1 MTNCDCGAA
10 TEGKW
15 AGKHTPGCAALST
28 IMHIETVIGNLGAAL
43 VQQAPSDDKIIMDHV
58 RDAYEAAKKA
68 LIVVDRRP
76 HTHAAG
82 TMVGKPIDQCAVC
95 GSDIRDPIHTSQRK
109 G

>member
-1 MTNCDCGAA
+1 MTNCDCGAP

-15 AGKHTPGCAALST
+15 ADVHSEGCASLAT
-28 IMHIETVIGNLGAAL
+28 KMHLDTVIGNLGAAL
-43 VQQAPSDDKIIMDHV
+43 IQQAPCDDKIIMAHV

-68 LIVVDRRP
+68 LIVVDQRP

-82 TMVGKPIDQCAVC
+82 TMVGKHIDECAVC
-95 GSDIRDPIHTSQRK
+95 GRDLRDPIHARQGR